1 MTDKRTTLDE
11 AVSSIE
17 SGMTIGIGGWG
28 SRRKPMA
35 FVRALLRTGVKDL
48 TVVTYGGPDIGLL
61 CSAGKVKRVY
71 YGFVSL
77 DSPPFYDPWFAKAR
91 TSGSVEA
98 REMDEGMLRC
108 GLQAAAQRLPFLPIR
123 AGLGSD
129 VRAFWGDELKT
140 VRSPYPTD
148 GGFEEL
154 IAMPALRLDAAFV
167 HMNIGDAQ
175 GNAAYTGI
183 DPYFDDL
190 YLMAA
195 EQALPVGRA
204 GGVDRG
210 AGQGGAAAGAAD
222 QPDDGGLRRRGAQRC
237 AFHHRRTGLRP
248 RREVPAA
255 LRRGG
260 RVRRDV
266 AAVRANVSVRQRGRL
281 SGRGA
286 EISGRAH
293 EERRRGG
300 IVISVS
306 RPEVCAVACAELFRD
321 AGEIMV
327 SPMATMVSIG
337 ARLARLTFSPD
348 ILLTDGEAQLLADT
362 PAIGAVGAIEGWMP
376 FGRVF
381 ETLAWGRRHVVMGA
395 NQIDRYGNQNLS
407 AFGPLQHPT
416 RQMFGVRGA
425 PGNTVNH
432 ATSYWVGNHSKRVFG
447 DSVDVVSGIG
457 WDKVDAANPA
467 FRFVNVYRVVTNLGV
482 FDFNGPNRQMRAVSL
497 HPGITP
503 EEVAENTSFEVHDLD
518 DAEPTRLPTADELK
532 LLREVIDPKS
542 LRDKEVRV

>member
-1 MTDKRTTLDE
+1 MSDKRTTLDK
-11 AVSSIE
+11 AVASIK

-35 FVRALLRTGVKDL
+35 FVRALLRTDATDL

-61 CSAGKVKRVY
+61 CAAGKVKRVY

-77 DSPPFYDPWFAKAR
+77 DSAPFYDPWFAKAR
-91 TSGSVEA
+91 TSGSIEA

-140 VRSPYPTD
+140 VKSPYPTD
-148 GGFEEL
+148 GGYEEL
-154 IAMPALRLDAAFV
+154 VAMPALNLDAAFV
-167 HMNIGDAQ
+167 HMNVGDEQ

-195 EQALPVGRA
+195 QEAIPLGRTGGADGRA
-204 GGVDRG
+204 GEIGS
-210 AGQGGAAAGAAD
+210 AAGAAD
-222 QPDDGGLRRRGAQRC
+222 QPDDGGHRRRGSQRRSL
-237 AFHHRRTGLRP
+237 HHRRTRLQA
-248 RREVPAA
+248 RREVPAP
-255 LRRGG
+255 LRRSGG
-260 RVRRDV
+260 LRRVV
-266 AAVRANVSVRQRGRL
+266 AGVRHHVPVRQRGRL
-281 SGRGA
+281 PGGSA
-286 EISGRAH
+286 QI
-293 EERRRGG
+293 RRGG
-300 IVISVS
+300 REVISVS
-306 RPEVCAVACAELFRD
+306 RAEVCAVACAELFRD

-348 ILLTDGEAQLLADT
+348 ILLTDGEARLLADT
-362 PAIGAVGAIEGWMP
+362 PAIGAAGAIEGWMP

-425 PGNTVNH
+425 PGNTINH
-432 ATSYWVGNHSKRVFG
+432 ATSYWVGNHSKRVFC
-447 DSVDVVSGIG
+447 DTVDVVSGIG
-457 WDKVDAANPA
+457 WDKVDPDNPA
-467 FRFVNVYRVVTNLGV
+467 YRFVDVYRVVSNLGV
-482 FDFNGPNRQMRAVSL
+482 FDFNGPDRTMRALSL
-497 HPGITP
+497 HPGIEP
-503 EEVAENTSFEVHDLD
+503 DQVAENTSFEVHGLEY
-518 DAEPTRLPTADELK
+518 AEKTRLATGDELK
-532 LLREVIDPKS
+532 LLREVIDPKG
-542 LRDKEVRV
+542 LRDKEIRS